1 VIHTAGIAGGG
12 LMQFRT
18 KEQAA
23 AVLGAKVTGTML
35 LAELLAEAEEQL
47 DFMMLCSSMTAVL
60 GGVGQA
66 DYCGANAF
74 LDAFA
79 QSESGQG
86 RRTVA
91 INWDAWREVGM
102 AAQGGLALGGGQTT
116 NMFELQLRVGLES
129 EQGVEAFHRIMGGT
143 RLPQVLVSRRELQS
157 AIKAADKW
165 RDSRLLEDIEQHF
178 DSTVQSHGRPELQTP
193 YVPPRD
199 ETQMTLCAIFQDLL
213 GIDQIGIYDNFFE
226 LGGDSLVAI
235 QLTNRLRKAFGLELR
250 TINLFKAATVAELS
264 EEIRKDSAVDSLDQ
278 SSAIA
283 RAPRE
288 IQRIQRSA
296 SNELVFQATD

>member
-1 VIHTAGIAGGG
+1 
-12 LMQFRT
+12 
-18 KEQAA
+18 
-23 AVLGAKVTGTML
+23 
-35 LAELLAEAEEQL
+35 
-47 DFMMLCSSMTAVL
+47 
-60 GGVGQA
+60 
-66 DYCGANAF
+66 
-74 LDAFA
+74 
-79 QSESGQG
+79 
-86 RRTVA
+86 
-91 INWDAWREVGM
+91 
-102 AAQGGLALGGGQTT
+102 
-116 NMFELQLRVGLES
+116 
-129 EQGVEAFHRIMGGT
+129 
-143 RLPQVLVSRRELQS
+143 
-157 AIKAADKW
+157 
-165 RDSRLLEDIEQHF
+165 
-178 DSTVQSHGRPELQTP
+178 
-193 YVPPRD
+193 
-199 ETQMTLCAIFQDLL
+199 MTLCAIFQDLL